1 MSKHVRSALFYVL
14 RRCGAIC
21 VKRGKKG
28 WMEGEKGYPEIR
40 FVERIVVMLAVIPLT
55 ETVLC

>member
-14 RRCGAIC
+14 RRCGDIC
-21 VKRGKKG
+21 VKR
-28 WMEGEKGYPEIR
+28 
-40 FVERIVVMLAVIPLT
+40 VEERMDGGRGAETPFTACPVEMAAVIPLT

>member
-14 RRCGAIC
+14 RRCGDIC

-28 WMEGEKGYPEIR
+28 WMEGGRGAETP
-40 FVERIVVMLAVIPLT
+40 FTACPVEMAAVIPLT